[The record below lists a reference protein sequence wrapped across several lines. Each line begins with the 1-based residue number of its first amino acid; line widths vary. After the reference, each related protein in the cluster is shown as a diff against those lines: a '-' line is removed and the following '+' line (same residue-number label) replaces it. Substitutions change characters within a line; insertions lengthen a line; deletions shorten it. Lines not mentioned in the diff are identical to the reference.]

1 MHVNI
6 ICVSWY
12 ETFPLKSAL
21 STAGSSAL
29 EFDAEMLQILVCPLS
44 KAPLRQAPRSDLMQ
58 YMGAFLLESK
68 HAKMSGVL
76 CESKAEN

>member
-1 MHVNI
+1 M
-6 ICVSWY
+6 
-12 ETFPLKSAL
+12 KSAL

-58 YMGAFLLESK
+58 YISVFLLGSK
-68 HAKMSGVL
+68 HASMSGVF
-76 CESKAEN
+76 CESKAAY

>member
-1 MHVNI
+1 
-6 ICVSWY
+6 
-12 ETFPLKSAL
+12 
-21 STAGSSAL
+21 
-29 EFDAEMLQILVCPLS
+29 MLQILVCPLS